1 MSLKWD
7 DILVR
12 CCGFHK
18 ICSISDKII
27 TTSSLNYEEELQR
40 LRPFPFGHDGRDAL
54 CQSRDF
60 LPPGLPPS
68 GRGRE
73 ASRRPHPGGDGVL
86 RR

>member
-27 TTSSLNYEEELQR
+27 TTSSLNYEEELQEYIKRGWTIDFVKPIVLNPITKQLEEIDDEILITTKMHR
-40 LRPFPFGHDGRDAL
+40 LLKRL
-54 CQSRDF
+54 YY
-60 LPPGLPPS
+60 
-68 GRGRE
+68 
-73 ASRRPHPGGDGVL
+73 
-86 RR
+86 